1 MDARQPRGR
10 QAPPAPIDHSFI
22 HRHHRRRPDAS
33 AAIGNQNHHH
43 SPFTIRFSSPLSKQP
58 TMSDAADFRAILNLT
73 DMSAPAIQ
81 ASSRAMMRF
90 YDKPGGA
97 NVAVSEW
104 RSVLQ
109 TATSSQYLP
118 LLYVANEVLQT
129 SKRNRGNKFLEAFS
143 PVLGSSLQYICTRDA
158 STVEKVRRTVKI
170 WGDRHVFSMRY
181 VMDVLEGLEQF
192 RDGGNAAAAGKGNTA
207 MASTSSTVAASI
219 ASASQVK
226 PMKSPSVSVTT
237 DSDDD
242 EYYDDDDNNI
252 FGVGEG
258 DGQKL
263 LDISIDATAL
273 SAASSS
279 AHLTTS
285 REFGAGAK
293 RRRTSAAAAGT
304 GAHASSLAVPQSTSP
319 TTTGSASTVKKPKAL
334 SSQNFFDLFQS
345 VANLDERYK
354 SSINYIQSIPSSYLD
369 DDSGS
374 SSIDDLVGDELTD
387 MYKKVCQTQRN
398 VRRERRTMYTV
409 AIQRRELE
417 KEAKRYIN
425 WLKNLTKVDDEDIDF
440 VNKLEKKLDVLSV
453 CYGKRRSLFFSFL
466 PSSPRL
472 SLTRN

>member
-1 MDARQPRGR
+1 
-10 QAPPAPIDHSFI
+10 
-22 HRHHRRRPDAS
+22 
-33 AAIGNQNHHH
+33 
-43 SPFTIRFSSPLSKQP
+43 
-58 TMSDAADFRAILNLT
+58 MSDAADFRAILNLT

-192 RDGGNAAAAGKGNTA
+192 REGGNVAAGKGST
-207 MASTSSTVAASI
+207 ASTSSTAAAST

-242 EYYDDDDNNI
+242 EYHDDDTNI

-273 SAASSS
+273 TAATSS
-279 AHLTTS
+279 ALTTAS

-293 RRRTSAAAAGT
+293 RRRTSAAAAGAA
-304 GAHASSLAVPQSTSP
+304 AHSSSHAVPQSTSP
-319 TTTGSASTVKKPKAL
+319 TTAAGASTIKKPKAL

-453 CYGKRRSLFFSFL
+453 CYGKQSSLFYSSL
-466 PSSPRL
+466 PSSLRL
-472 SLTRN
+472 ALIRN